1 MYRHG
6 EANMG
11 VFGAPHREL
20 DTKAIK
26 QPYSAQNLALNFVDW
41 VFFFCENFKR
51 WERYLAK

>member
-1 MYRHG
+1 
-6 EANMG
+6 MG